1 MGFFKSFFSG
11 KSDSPANEK
20 QKNEQKNFE
29 IFKYDGMRAQRMG
42 RTDYAIKCFTEA
54 LAIQEDFETMG
65 YLAQVYTQTSELDEA
80 HKLLE
85 RMTEI
90 EPEHISTYL
99 SLANVC
105 YMQEDYPA
113 MAGAAKKAIEIE
125 EGNAMAHYLLGKAD
139 NGQGDGIMCI
149 AHLTKAIVLKDD
161 FIEARLMRACAYF
174 YMVRLWGPVII
185 IEDNDKVVANP
196 MQPLHREEDVLELVI
211 RDLTY
216 AVENLPEV
224 ATAKGRVNA
233 WGAKGMLAKVYLA
246 RSGWKGGTRDN
257 ADLEKAKELAAD
269 VINNSGISLYE
280 NYEDLFKYKHN
291 NNPESLIAM
300 QWVPLGDWGVCNT
313 LLADLAGNSK
323 MTGGVNVW
331 SSYQASIDMLQQYEL
346 GDTIRRNATFCTPGT
361 YYSYICIADGGY
373 TYDGATSCIKKGVPG
388 GPDDDND
395 GYIQSM
401 NSPLN
406 TYILRLADVYLTYA
420 EACLGNSEELTGGPG
435 LEALNQVRD
444 RARIPR
450 KERVTFEDIIRERR
464 VEFSMEYCNW
474 YDMVS
479 WYHWKP
485 DYMLNY
491 FQNQH
496 RGYTVDLI
504 VKDEDGYLHFG
515 KKEGDT
521 FLEGIENWQEPGENI
536 EIHHGNILM
545 PYPESDVIQNPLL
558 NEEPVA
564 YEFSE

>member
-1 MGFFKSFFSG
+1 MKYRFLNLILSLLLLTAC
-11 KSDSPANEK
+11 SDSFLDRAPEGNYVDVTYYTSDNALKQATAPLYNRAWFDLNSRAIVPLGSNRANDNFSRWGYPEFTNFK
-20 QKNEQKNFE
+20 VTALSTNLADAWKGFYSVITISNSVISAVNTKCSEDVSERAKNE
-29 IFKYDGMRAQRMG
+29 
-42 RTDYAIKCFTEA
+42 AIAEA
-54 LAIQEDFETMG
+54 
-65 YLAQVYTQTSELDEA
+65 
-80 HKLLE
+80 K
-85 RMTEI
+85 
-90 EPEHISTYL
+90 
-99 SLANVC
+99 
-105 YMQEDYPA
+105 
-113 MAGAAKKAIEIE
+113 
-125 EGNAMAHYLLGKAD
+125 
-139 NGQGDGIMCI
+139 
-149 AHLTKAIVLKDD
+149 
-161 FIEARLMRACAYF
+161 LMRACAYF

-196 MQPLHREEDVLELVI
+196 IQPLNREEDVLEFVI

-216 AVENLPEV
+216 AAENLPN
-224 ATAKGRVNA
+224 TPSAKGRVTS

-246 RSGWKGGTRDN
+246 RSGWNGGARN
-257 ADLEKAKELAAD
+257 EADLQKCKELAAD
-269 VINNSGISLYE
+269 VINNSGLKLYD

-331 SSYQASIDMLQQYEL
+331 SSYQASIDMLQQYETA
-346 GDTIRRNATFCTPGT
+346 DTLRRNATFCTNGT
-361 YYSYICIADGGY
+361 YYPYICIADGGY
-373 TYDGATSCIKKGVPG
+373 TYDGTTSSIKKGVPG

-420 EACLGNSEELTGGPG
+420 EACLGNNQVLNSGPG
-435 LEALNQVRD
+435 LEALNLVRD

-450 KERVTFEDIIRERR
+450 KTGVTFEDIIRERR

-485 DYMLNY
+485 DYMINY
-491 FQNQH
+491 FMNQH
-496 RGYTVDLI
+496 RGYTVDRI
-504 VKDEDGYLHFG
+504 IKDENGNLHFG
-515 KKEGDT
+515 KYDGDN
-521 FLEGIENWQEPGENI
+521 FLEGIENWSEPGENI
-536 EIHHGNILM
+536 DINKNNILM

-558 NEEPVA
+558 NEKPVA
-564 YEFSE
+564 YVFNDK